1 MRGSKL
7 AAEALFDRNIKSLAV
22 LVDGLEEAAPPLRVL
37 QWVGPT
43 RPLAHSPTKELD
55 MPALK
60 TIDEKGRLTLGRE
73 FAGRTV
79 QLEQDDSGILVKFYR
94 VVAEREAWLWE
105 NETAK
110 GMVDRGLQQA
120 RERELNDGPDL
131 AAAFAF
137 ADSLPEEE

>member
-1 MRGSKL
+1 
-7 AAEALFDRNIKSLAV
+7 
-22 LVDGLEEAAPPLRVL
+22 
-37 QWVGPT
+37 
-43 RPLAHSPTKELD
+43 

-79 QLEQDDSGILVKFYR
+79 QLEKHDGGIVIKFYR
-94 VVAEREAWLWE
+94 VVPEREAWLWE

-110 GMVDRGLQQA
+110 AMVDRGLKQA
-120 RERELNDGPDL
+120 RDGELSNGPDL

>member
-1 MRGSKL
+1 
-7 AAEALFDRNIKSLAV
+7 
-22 LVDGLEEAAPPLRVL
+22 
-37 QWVGPT
+37 
-43 RPLAHSPTKELD
+43 

-79 QLEQDDSGILVKFYR
+79 QVEKDEDGIVVKFYR
-94 VVAEREAWLWE
+94 AVPEREAWLWE

-110 GMVDRGLQQA
+110 GMVDRGLRQA
-120 RERELNDGPDL
+120 REGELGDGPDL

-137 ADSLPEEE
+137 ADGLPDDE